1 MQAGEKPV
9 VSSTRIASMDV
20 VRGLIMVLMAI
31 DHVRVYSGQPAG
43 GPTAGIFF
51 TRWVTHFVAPGF
63 AFFAGTGAFLHG
75 LKLGD
80 RGKLARF
87 LASRGIW
94 LVVLELTFL
103 RFAWTF
109 NFDYAHYSLAGV
121 IWMLGWCMVLMAGI
135 IYLPAWGIA
144 MFGVVT
150 IVAHP
155 VLYPLMGAVHAPE
168 GSVLDAVFKVLYL
181 GEGFTIGKDGPPLL
195 VLFVIVPWIGVMAAG
210 YAFGPVMKWA
220 PERRR
225 AFGLRLGIGATVL
238 FVALRA
244 LDGFGDP
251 RHWHD
256 MVAKGWPPVLAFLNT
271 SKYPASFLFLLMTLG
286 PLITLL
292 PIVERAHDG
301 VVASMKRLADHPRDV
316 GPPRVF
322 GLEVRAMAEG
332 ILQVFGRV
340 PLFFYMLHIP
350 LIHLAAVVVLLIR
363 TGAVNPWLFAN
374 HPLNPGPVPAGY
386 MWSLPLLY
394 LVWAIVIVILFF
406 PCSWYC
412 ALKARNKSPWLSYL

>member
-9 VSSTRIASMDV
+9 GSSRIMSMDV
-20 VRGLIMVLMAI
+20 VRGLVMVVMAI

-51 TRWVTHFVAPGF
+51 TRWITHFVAPGF

-75 LKLGD
+75 AKLGD

-94 LVVLELTFL
+94 LVVLELTFM

-121 IWMLGWCMVLMAGI
+121 LWMLGWCMVLMAGI
-135 IYLPAWGIA
+135 IYLPMWAIA
-144 MFGVVT
+144 AFGVVT
-150 IVAHP
+150 IVAQP
-155 VLYPLMGAVHAPE
+155 VLYPLMGAIHAPD
-168 GSVLDAVFKVLYL
+168 GSVLDAIFKVVYL
-181 GEGFTIGKDGPPLL
+181 GEGFTIGAGGPPLL

-210 YAFGPVMKWA
+210 YAFGPVLRWPA
-220 PERRR
+220 ERRR
-225 AFGLRLGIGATVL
+225 AFCLRLGISATIL

-256 MVAKGWPPVLAFLNT
+256 MVAKGWPPLLAFLNT

-292 PIVERAHDG
+292 PLVEGATG
-301 VVASMKRLADHPRDV
+301 FVAGA
-316 GPPRVF
+316 
-322 GLEVRAMAEG
+322 
-332 ILQVFGRV
+332 LQKFGRV
-340 PLFFYMLHIP
+340 PLFFYVLHIP
-350 LIHLAAVVVLLIR
+350 LIHLSALVVSLIR

-374 HPLNPGPVPAGY
+374 HPLIPGPAPTGY

-394 LVWAIVIVILFF
+394 LVWAIVIVILYF
-406 PCSWYC
+406 PCRWYC
-412 ALKARNKSPWLSYL
+412 ALKTRDKSPWLSYL

>member
-1 MQAGEKPV
+1 MQANEKEVGRSP
-9 VSSTRIASMDV
+9 RITSLDV

-87 LASRGIW
+87 LVSRGIW

-135 IYLPAWGIA
+135 IYLPMWAIA

-155 VLYPLMGAVHAPE
+155 VLYPLMGAVHAPD
-168 GSVLDAVFKVLYL
+168 GSVLDAIFKVLYL
-181 GEGFTIGKDGPPLL
+181 GDGFSIGKDGPPLL

-210 YAFGPVMKWA
+210 YAFGPVMRWA

-225 AFGLRLGIGATVL
+225 AFCLRLGIAATVL

-244 LDGFGDP
+244 VDGFGDP

-256 MVAKGWPPVLAFLNT
+256 QVAKGWPMALAFLNT

-286 PLITLL
+286 PLLILL
-292 PIVERAHDG
+292 ALVEGAKG
-301 VVASMKRLADHPRDV
+301 WLAQRL
-316 GPPRVF
+316 
-322 GLEVRAMAEG
+322 E
-332 ILQVFGRV
+332 VFGRV
-340 PLFFYMLHIP
+340 PLFFYVLHIP
-350 LIHLAAVVVLLIR
+350 LIHLAAVVVSLIR

-386 MWSLPLLY
+386 TWSLPLLY
-394 LVWAIVIVILFF
+394 LVWAIVIVILYFK
-406 PCSWYC
+406 CRWYA
-412 ALKARNKSPWLSYL
+412 ALKSRNKSPWLSYL

>member
-1 MQAGEKPV
+1 MQQNEKGVAWSP
-9 VSSTRIASMDV
+9 RITSLDV

-94 LVVLELTFL
+94 LVLLELTFL

-121 IWMLGWCMVLMAGI
+121 IWMLGWCMMLMAGI
-135 IYLPAWGIA
+135 IYLPMWAIA
-144 MFGVVT
+144 TFGVVT

-168 GSVLDAVFKVLYL
+168 GSVLDAIFKVLYL
-181 GEGFTIGKDGPPLL
+181 GDGFSIGKDGPPLL

-225 AFGLRLGIGATVL
+225 AFCLRLGIVATVL

-256 MVAKGWPPVLAFLNT
+256 QVAKGWPMMLAFLNT

-286 PLITLL
+286 PLLILL
-292 PIVERAHDG
+292 ALVERTGQAVLVLARAQV
-301 VVASMKRLADHPRDV
+301 VVAV
-316 GPPRVF
+316 TGV
-322 GLEVRAMAEG
+322 
-332 ILQVFGRV
+332 LQIFGRV
-340 PLFFYMLHIP
+340 PLFFYVLHIP
-350 LIHLAAVVVLLIR
+350 LIHLAAIAVSLIR

-374 HPLNPGPVPAGY
+374 HPLSPGPVPPGY
-386 MWSLPLLY
+386 LWSLPLLY

-412 ALKARNKSPWLSYL
+412 ALKSRSKSVWLSYL

>member
-1 MQAGEKPV
+1 MQPADKDAARAP
-9 VSSTRIASMDV
+9 RITSLDV
-20 VRGLIMVLMAI
+20 VRGLVVVLMAI

-87 LASRGIW
+87 LASRGLW
-94 LVVLELTFL
+94 LVVVELTFM

-121 IWMLGWCMVLMAGI
+121 LWMLGWCMVLMAGI
-135 IYLPAWGIA
+135 IWLPMWAIA
-144 MFGVVT
+144 TFGLLT

-155 VLYPLMGAVHAPE
+155 VLYPILGAVHAAE

-181 GEGFTIGKDGPPLL
+181 GDGFTIGKDGPPLL
-195 VLFVIVPWIGVMAAG
+195 VLFVVVPWVGVMAAG
-210 YAFGPVMKWA
+210 YAFGPVMKWTS
-220 PERRR
+220 ERRR
-225 AFGLRLGIGATVL
+225 AFCLRVGVGAMAL
-238 FVALRA
+238 FVVLRA
-244 LDGFGDP
+244 IDGFGDP

-256 MVAKGWPPVLAFLNT
+256 MVEHGWPAVLAFLNT

-286 PLITLL
+286 PLLTLL
-292 PIVERAHDG
+292 AVVEG
-301 VVASMKRLADHPRDV
+301 MKGWLVRT
-316 GPPRVF
+316 
-322 GLEVRAMAEG
+322 LEM
-332 ILQVFGRV
+332 FGRV
-340 PLFFYMLHIP
+340 PLFFYVLHIP
-350 LIHLAAVVVLLIR
+350 LIHLAAVVVSLIR
-363 TGAVNPWLFAN
+363 TGAVTPWLFAN
-374 HPLNPGPVPAGY
+374 HPLTPGPAPAGY
-386 MWSLPLLY
+386 MWGLPLLY
-394 LVWAIVIVILFF
+394 LAWAIVIVILYV
-406 PCSWYC
+406 PCRWYS